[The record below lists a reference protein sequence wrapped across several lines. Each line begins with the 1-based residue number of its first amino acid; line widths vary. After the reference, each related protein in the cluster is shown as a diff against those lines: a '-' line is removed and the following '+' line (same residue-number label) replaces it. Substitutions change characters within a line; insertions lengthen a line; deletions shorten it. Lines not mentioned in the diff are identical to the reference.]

1 MNPALP
7 AFLALPAYPSFFR
20 RSASTDPPCLRSC
33 QTRPRM
39 PDAIHRPRC
48 DSTNG
53 QTTWKRNRPGSP
65 HAAIARERPEIAGI
79 TVEERHM
86 RTVLVGMAAV
96 LALGAM
102 SAAQTTVP
110 REQPLAIKSMAG
122 ADLFKF
128 YCSTCHGEDARG
140 RRAVAP
146 ERPAGPDLTILA

>member
-1 MNPALP
+1 
-7 AFLALPAYPSFFR
+7 
-20 RSASTDPPCLRSC
+20 
-33 QTRPRM
+33 
-39 PDAIHRPRC
+39 
-48 DSTNG
+48 
-53 QTTWKRNRPGSP
+53 
-65 HAAIARERPEIAGI
+65 
-79 TVEERHM
+79 M

-146 ERPAGPDLTILA
+146 ERPAGPDLTILARRNGGVFPRAHGRLRRRWMANREPLRQLGVKGVVTRVDPSLRPQRRRSLGR